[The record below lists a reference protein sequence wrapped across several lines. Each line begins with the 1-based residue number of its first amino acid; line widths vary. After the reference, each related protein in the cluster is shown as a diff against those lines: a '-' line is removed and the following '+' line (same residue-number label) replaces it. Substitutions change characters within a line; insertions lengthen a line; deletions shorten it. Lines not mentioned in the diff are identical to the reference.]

1 VSVDRAERDLRRVV
15 RDALGV
21 LLEQHPNSSGAEQ
34 ASNIRAMIR
43 QEIAE
48 YQRRAA
54 TMNEPLLADPAATEQ
69 RLIDEL
75 LGLGPIEDLMRDR
88 DVESIFINAPTRVY
102 AVRRGH
108 IERMPYVR
116 FDDDAQVRE
125 LVKRVAGAAGRRFD
139 ESAPRVDLG
148 LADGSRLHAVMPPVT
163 AQYTEVTI
171 RRFTFRDRRLDDLVR
186 DCALTAD
193 FARFLAA
200 VVKARVNL
208 MFSGDGGTGKTT
220 MLRAAA
226 LEIDHPDERVV
237 VIEHTRELGLE
248 QLLPHALGWQE
259 RLANSEGLG
268 TITQGDLLYEDALRF
283 EPSRILIG
291 EVRGPEAWVLLKAM
305 NTGHRGSMST
315 IHASSA
321 RDAVD
326 RLMVAAMEAPARPSE
341 DLLTKLIAANLQ
353 LVIHLEKRDGQRMV
367 TQVFELTGREATGIV
382 GHELWTRRDGRLVR
396 TGLRPRCLDR
406 VESAE
411 ISYAWE
417 VTAA

>member
-1 VSVDRAERDLRRVV
+1 VIVDQAERELRRVV

-21 LLEQHPNSSGAEQ
+21 LLEQHPKSSGAEQ
-34 ASNIRAMIR
+34 ATNIQAMIHE
-43 QEIAE
+43 EIAE

-54 TMNEPLLADPAATEQ
+54 TMNEPLLVDPAATEQ
-69 RLIDEL
+69 RLVDEL
-75 LGLGPIEDLMRDR
+75 LGLGPIEGLMRDR
-88 DVESIFINAPTRVY
+88 DVESIFINAPTRIYV
-102 AVRRGH
+102 VRGGH
-108 IERMPYVR
+108 VVRMPQVR
-116 FDDDAQVRE
+116 FEDDVQVRD
-125 LVKRVAGAAGRRFD
+125 LVKRLAGIAGRRFD

-148 LADGSRLHAVMPPVT
+148 LADGSRLHAVMPPVS

-171 RRFTFRDRRLDDLVR
+171 RRFTFRNRRLDDLVR
-186 DCALTAD
+186 DGALTAD
-193 FARFLAA
+193 FARFLSA

-208 MFSGDGGTGKTT
+208 IFSGDSGTGKTT
-220 MLRAAA
+220 MLRATA

-259 RLANSEGLG
+259 RLPNSEGLG
-268 TITQGDLLYEDALRF
+268 TITQGDLLYEDALRC

-315 IHASSA
+315 IHANSA

-341 DLLTKLIAANLQ
+341 DLLSKLIATNLQ
-353 LVIHLEKRDGQRMV
+353 LVIHLEKRDGQRMI
-367 TQVFELTGREATGIV
+367 TQVFELAGREAVGIV
-382 GHELWTRRDGRLVR
+382 GHDLWTHREGRLTR

-406 VESAE
+406 VASAE

-417 VTAA
+417 VAAA